1 MNFFKK
7 RDNIRSTENVFS
19 SLTVV
24 HFSPAWP
31 LSVPRIQDMRIAESD
46 DGCSSSSE
54 EHYHY
59 VHRNQETKNSSQRPS
74 LQHQSS
80 RDSPRDSEDGLVGPV
95 PQTASLHRQMTY
107 NELRQ
112 MQIKKLKKA
121 GAMGTLDKKSR

>member
-1 MNFFKK
+1 MAIVNF
-7 RDNIRSTENVFS
+7 
-19 SLTVV
+19 SL
-24 HFSPAWP
+24 AWP

-54 EHYHY
+54 ERY
-59 VHRNQETKNSSQRPS
+59 VHRNQETRNSSQRPS

-80 RDSPRDSEDGLVGPV
+80 RDSARDSEDGLVGPV
-95 PQTASLHRQMTY
+95 PQTASLHKQMTY

-112 MQIKKLKKA
+112 MQIEKLKKA